1 LEEKVSDNLYCTTEP
16 LVIAEILKAAKE
28 GKWFKTLSVAK
39 TKELADYINLKNG
52 LVRAL
57 KSRLDNQM
65 DV

>member
-1 LEEKVSDNLYCTTEP
+1 MSDNLYCTTEP